1 MEDTTKID
9 LLTVQINI
17 MRLSMYVDSLTT
29 IMVHKGIMEEEE
41 HLEAKEIYQHLLQ
54 SNKELKMLEAELE
67 VAKARMKKPNTLLN

>member
-17 MRLSMYVDSLTT
+17 MRLAMYVDSLTT

-67 VAKARMKKPNTLLN
+67 VAKARRKKPNTLLN